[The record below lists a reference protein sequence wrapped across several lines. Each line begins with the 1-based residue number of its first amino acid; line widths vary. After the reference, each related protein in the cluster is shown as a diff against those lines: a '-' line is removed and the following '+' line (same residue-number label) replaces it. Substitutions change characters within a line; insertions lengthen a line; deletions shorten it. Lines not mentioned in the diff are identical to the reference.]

1 MNGHLRARDLGLNLG
16 QLPPGPH
23 NAITDVDG
31 VRVGHT
37 TLIEGEGMLRP
48 GFGPIRTGATA
59 ILPHAGN
66 LFRDKVAA
74 AVHTINGY
82 GKVAGFEQV
91 RELGSLE
98 TPILLTNTLNVG
110 LVADAVVGY
119 MLRDNPEIGV
129 TTGGVNPLVGE
140 CNDGFLND
148 IRGRHVHAE
157 HVWAAIENAKA
168 GPVEEGNVGA
178 GTGTAAFEFKG
189 GIGTAS
195 RQIPEE
201 LGGFTLG
208 TLVQT
213 NFGRARDLVIA
224 GLPVGAELAAA
235 ASPGGGDGS
244 IMIVL
249 ATDAPCTA
257 RQLGRLARRA
267 AFGLGRVGSLG
278 AAGSGDFVIAF
289 STTNRWP
296 QTPQDLVASHPR
308 LENEPD
314 ALSALFQ
321 AVIETIEE
329 GVLNALLCAETMT
342 GRDGNTRPAI
352 PIDRLVETLKH
363 HRLLEP

>member
-1 MNGHLRARDLGLNLG
+1 MNSRIRDLGLNPG
-16 QLPPGPH
+16 QLPTGLN

-37 TLIEGEGMLRP
+37 TLIEGEGPLRP
-48 GFGPIRTGATA
+48 GHGPIRTGATA
-59 ILPHAGN
+59 ILPHPGN

-91 RELGSLE
+91 RELGSIE

-110 LVADAVVGY
+110 LVADGVVGY

-129 TTGGVNPLVGE
+129 TTGGINPVVGE

-148 IRGRHVHAE
+148 IRGRHVQAR
-157 HVWAAIENAKA
+157 HVWAAIENAQGGK
-168 GPVEEGNVGA
+168 VEEGNVGA

-195 RQIPEE
+195 RQIPSN
-201 LGGFTLG
+201 LGGYTVG

-213 NFGRARDLVIA
+213 NFGKARDLVIA
-224 GLPVGAELAAA
+224 GIPIGAELTVTAPPDA
-235 ASPGGGDGS
+235 GDGS

-289 STTNRWP
+289 STTNRWA
-296 QTPQDLVASHPR
+296 QTSQDLVAKRPR
-308 LENEPD
+308 LENEPEV
-314 ALSALFQ
+314 LSALFQ
-321 AVIETIEE
+321 GVVEGVEE
-329 GVLNALLCAETMT
+329 AVLNALVRAETMT
-342 GRDGNTRPAI
+342 GRDGNTRLAI
-352 PIDRLVETLKH
+352 PLDHLVDILNRH
-363 HRLLEP
+363 NLLDL